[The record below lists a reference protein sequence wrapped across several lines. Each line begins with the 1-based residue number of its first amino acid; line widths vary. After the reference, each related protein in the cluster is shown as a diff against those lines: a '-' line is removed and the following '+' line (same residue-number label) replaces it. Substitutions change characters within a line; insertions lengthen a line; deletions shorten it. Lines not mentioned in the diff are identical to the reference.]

1 MWDKMIP
8 VPTYVV
14 TTTSNN
20 ARLLCKFSESSF
32 IENGATMNIPQEKVK
47 EQMKDNKLYVKTP
60 NERSAVFF
68 MLFIHGTGRVICTME

>member
-1 MWDKMIP
+1 
-8 VPTYVV
+8 
-14 TTTSNN
+14 
-20 ARLLCKFSESSF
+20 
-32 IENGATMNIPQEKVK
+32 MNIPQEKVK